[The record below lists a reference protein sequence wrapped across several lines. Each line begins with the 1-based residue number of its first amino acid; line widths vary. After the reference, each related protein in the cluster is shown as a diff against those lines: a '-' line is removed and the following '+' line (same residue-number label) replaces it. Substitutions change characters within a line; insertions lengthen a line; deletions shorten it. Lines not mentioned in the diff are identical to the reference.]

1 MMQTKQVQKFQEL
14 IAFAKNPK
22 QKAMYEGLLRDLQ
35 AKHQEKHQ
43 QSEAQEKLA
52 QKDQSKSP

>member
-1 MMQTKQVQKFQEL
+1 MMQTKQVQRFQEL

-35 AKHQEKHQ
+35 AKQQE
-43 QSEAQEKLA
+43 SEVQEKLA